1 MIKFIFG
8 LSIFISAYLIFY
20 IQPMLAKKILPL
32 LGGSSFIWIACI
44 LFFQIGLLLGYVYAY
59 LLSKVQS
66 TIKQGII
73 HLILMAFSLAYLPL
87 SVTYQVES
95 INTVTSLTAIMMLSQ
110 TVLLPFVILSA
121 SSPLLQSWYCRIRHT
136 PFPYSFYSISNIGS
150 LLGLLVYPFLVE
162 PLVGIQAQ
170 MLGWSWIFGFYLIL
184 LTGCLLLF
192 SIKANVEITKTTRA
206 TTPLKTIG
214 FWLFLT
220 FLSSSLLLT
229 ISHFLTQEIINL
241 PLLWILPLVLFLISF
256 IVTFRTDKSYDRQ
269 FWGASWIIWV
279 VSYAWLVVTKQQ
291 GGFPFVIVLSMLM
304 YSGCM
309 VCHGEL
315 IRHRPEW
322 VNLTHF
328 YLIIALGG
336 ALGGVFIN
344 FIALPIFN
352 EWWDFYFI
360 LVSISIIVIYAARG
374 ISASSSSKSHNIFF
388 AVSFLSIVSVLLV
401 VYFQVASPDV
411 NLVVKKRNHFGLVE
425 VNDIYNKVRQK
436 TVRVLFHG
444 NIVHGL
450 EELDSQSDEAKT
462 YYAAHSGVGLAIQYL
477 QSKKDAVSIGVL
489 GLGVGSLS
497 FYGRENDEIHFYE
510 IDKDVIEIAKKYFSF
525 LSQSKANIHLYHNDA
540 RIALKQQLEQDGSKQ
555 FDLLVA
561 DAFSGDVVPFQL
573 LTLEAFQLY
582 KAHLSKGGIIAIH
595 ISNAFLDL
603 LQVTQALANQYQLPL
618 HFVHSR
624 ENTSELVY
632 ATNWVLISQDKGLA
646 NWLEAK
652 KGDNI
657 VATHLKSKEMLW
669 TDDKSSI
676 LQLIN
681 LTNNAS

>member
-1 MIKFIFG
+1 MIKCIFG
-8 LSIFISAYLIFY
+8 LSIFLSAYLIFY

-44 LFFQIGLLLGYVYAY
+44 LFFQAGLLLGYVYAY
-59 LLSKVQS
+59 LLSKIQS
-66 TIKQGII
+66 TIKQGIV
-73 HLILMAFSLAYLPL
+73 HLILMACSLAFLPL

-95 INTVTSLTAIMMLSQ
+95 INNVTSLTAIIMLSQ

-136 PFPYSFYSISNIGS
+136 PFPYYFYSISNIGS
-150 LLGLLVYPFLVE
+150 LLGLMVYPLLVE
-162 PLVGIQAQ
+162 PLIGIQAQ
-170 MLGWSWIFGFYLIL
+170 MLGWSWTFGVYLIL

-192 SIKANVEITKTTRA
+192 CMKANVEVTNTAKV
-206 TTPLKTIG
+206 TTPPKTIG
-214 FWLFLT
+214 LWLFLT
-220 FLSSSLLLT
+220 FLSSSLLLA
-229 ISHFLTQEIINL
+229 ISHFLTQEILNL

-279 VSYAWLVVTKQQ
+279 MSYAWLVVTKQQ

-309 VCHGEL
+309 ICHGEL

-360 LVSISIIVIYAARG
+360 LLSISIVVIYAARSIQPSRPTKG
-374 ISASSSSKSHNIFF
+374 HSIFF
-388 AVSFLSIVSVLLV
+388 VASFLSIAGVLLV
-401 VYFQVASPDV
+401 AYFQVASPDV
-411 NLVVKKRNHFGLVE
+411 NLVVKNRNHFGLVE
-425 VNDIYNKVRQK
+425 VNDNFNRERQK
-436 TVRVLFHG
+436 TVRTFLHG
-444 NIVHGL
+444 NILHGL
-450 EELDSQSDEAKT
+450 EELDSQADEAKT
-462 YYAAHSGVGLAIQYL
+462 YYSAHSGIGLAIQYL

-497 FYGRENDEIHFYE
+497 FYGRENDQIHFYE
-510 IDKDVIEIAKKYFSF
+510 IDKDVIEIAKKYFTF
-525 LSQSKANIHLYHNDA
+525 LSKSKADIHLYHNDA
-540 RIALKQQLEQDGSKQ
+540 RIALKQQLEENGSKQ

-582 KAHLSKGGIIAIH
+582 QAHLSKGGIIAFH

-603 LQVTQALANQYQLPL
+603 LPVTQALANQYQLPL

-624 ENTSELVY
+624 KNASELVY
-632 ATNWVLISQDKGLA
+632 ATNWVLISQDKELA
-646 NWLEAK
+646 NWLEAR
-652 KGDNI
+652 KGDSR
-657 VATHLKSKEMLW
+657 VATYLKSKEMLW

-681 LTNNAS
+681 LTR